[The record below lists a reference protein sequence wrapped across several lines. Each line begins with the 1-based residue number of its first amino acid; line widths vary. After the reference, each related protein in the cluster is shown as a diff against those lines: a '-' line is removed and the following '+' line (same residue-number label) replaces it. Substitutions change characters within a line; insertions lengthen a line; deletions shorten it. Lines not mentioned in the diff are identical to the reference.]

1 MRAKYLICA
10 SLLTLASACGRYEEF
25 ESVKTAAKNR
35 THAPVAPPAPAPV
48 PQSVP
53 AQSVRTQP
61 LPPIAAPEKPSGPIT
76 SQSLPAPGASAAP
89 IAAPVATPQLTVV
102 AGGKTIVAQGETLF
116 ALSRRTGVDVNDLIS
131 ANSLQA
137 PYIIKTGQIVI
148 IPPLRYHRV
157 EHGETA
163 SSIARRYDVTL
174 LDIVRINN
182 LAEPYGVVIGQRVKL
197 PSDDEVMTVHAPP
210 LKVPTPAVVPAPP
223 PVVAATPAP
232 IPAPAPVP
240 LKPPVVASVPAP
252 LPPPAPVPQAPLTAT
267 ADAPRFLW
275 PVRGRVVAGF
285 GDQGNGRFNDGVN
298 LAVTKGESVKV
309 AADGVVL
316 FAQTMR
322 GFGNLILVRHAG
334 NWLTAY
340 AHNDTLLVAR
350 GTSVKRGEVIARAG
364 QTGTVTSPQL
374 HFEVRRGSK
383 PVNPVQ
389 FLPSRDGV

>member
-1 MRAKYLICA
+1 MRAKILIGA
-10 SLLTLASACGRYEEF
+10 SLLALLGACGRYEEF
-25 ESVKTAAKNR
+25 EAVKASAKNR
-35 THAPVAPPAPAPV
+35 TQPPVAMPAPMPTPQAAKT
-48 PQSVP
+48 QSVP
-53 AQSVRTQP
+53 
-61 LPPIAAPEKPSGPIT
+61 PIAPPERPSGPIT
-76 SQSLPAPGASAAP
+76 TQALPAPGAVAVPAP
-89 IAAPVATPQLTVV
+89 STPTTPQLSVV

-137 PYIIKTGQIVI
+137 PYIIKTGQSVI

-157 EHGETA
+157 EQGETA
-163 SSIARRYDVTL
+163 SSIARRYEVTL

-197 PSDDEVMTVHAPP
+197 PSDDDAMAMQAPP
-210 LKVPTPAVVPAPP
+210 LKLPPPIVAPTPRPMP
-223 PVVAATPAP
+223 TPTP
-232 IPAPAPVP
+232 TPTPVP
-240 LKPPVVASVPAP
+240 IKPPVVASVPTPLPAP
-252 LPPPAPVPQAPLTAT
+252 LPSPAPVPAAPA
-267 ADAPRFLW
+267 AVAAEAPRFIW
-275 PVRGRVVAGF
+275 PVRGRIVAGF
-285 GDQGNGRFNDGVN
+285 GDLGNGRFNDGIN
-298 LAVTKGESVKV
+298 LAVTKGESVKA

-316 FAQTMR
+316 YAQTMR

-389 FLPSRDGV
+389 YLPSRDGV

>member
-1 MRAKYLICA
+1 MQVNWLICA
-10 SLLTLASACGRYEEF
+10 SLLALASACGRYEEF
-25 ESVKTAAKNR
+25 ESVKAAAKNR
-35 THAPVAPPAPAPV
+35 TQSPIAAPVAAPV
-48 PQSVP
+48 PQPVK
-53 AQSVRTQP
+53 QQP
-61 LPPIAAPEKPSGPIT
+61 LPPIAPLEKPSGSIT
-76 SQSLPAPGASAAP
+76 AQSLPAPGAAALPAPLQTSA
-89 IAAPVATPQLTVV
+89 PQLTEV
-102 AGGKTIVAQGETLF
+102 AGGKTVVAQGETLF

-137 PYIIKTGQIVI
+137 PYGIRTGQILV

-157 EHGETA
+157 EQGETA

-174 LDIVRINN
+174 IDIVRINN

-197 PSDDEVMTVHAPP
+197 PSDEAVMVVQAPP
-210 LKVPTPAVVPAPP
+210 LKLPPPAVTPTPAPTAPP
-223 PVVAATPAP
+223 P
-232 IPAPAPVP
+232 
-240 LKPPVVASVPAP
+240 KPPVVASVPVPPPLAVPAP
-252 LPPPAPVPQAPLTAT
+252 LPAPAPVASAPAT
-267 ADAPRFLW
+267 PSAGAPRFIW
-275 PVRGRVVAGF
+275 PVRGRIVAGF
-285 GDQGNGRFNDGVN
+285 GDLGNGRFNDGVN

-322 GFGNLILVRHAG
+322 GFGNLILVRHPG

-389 FLPSRDGV
+389 YLPSRDGV